1 MTDGSPLANTF
12 RKKKVTRINT
22 IMERYTNNYSTI
34 LEKKE
39 RIDEEESETSLDM
52 NEEESETSLDMS
64 NSLFGFMINEKE
76 VAAVPERE
84 DDLDSSKTQKF
95 FSKNKTKHNTKYDSD
110 LESNNSHLVAKIATN
125 NSNKT
130 GKDRKNMKMVT
141 ISDMELQ
148 QIDLNSPMLNL
159 NTYHK
164 NKN

>member
-39 RIDEEESETSLDM
+39 RID
-52 NEEESETSLDMS
+52 EEESETSLDMS

-159 NTYHK
+159 NNYHK
-164 NKN
+164 N